1 MFERIPLPLA
11 QATNWSSWPFGGF
24 GENILPAAARMLF
37 VLGLFA
43 AIAFL
48 LRWLFGP
55 GGRLRPT
62 EFGTGH
68 IAPRRERQA
77 RIREL
82 RARCKRGELTM
93 DEYVEQ
99 ARRIREEEDRKRP

>member
-11 QATNWSSWPFGGF
+11 RATDWSSWPFGGF
-24 GENILPAAARMLF
+24 GENFLPAAARMLF
-37 VLGLFA
+37 VLALFA
-43 AIAFL
+43 AIALL

-55 GGRLRPT
+55 GGRLRPA
-62 EFGTGH
+62 EFGADH

-82 RARCKRGELTM
+82 RARCKRGEISM
-93 DEYVEQ
+93 DEYLAES
-99 ARRIREEEDRKRP
+99 RRIREEGDRKPS